1 MDMPRHPAIARGRRR
16 ALRHAVSRHGWRHAV
31 RRIRGEIGR
40 DKVSLAAA
48 GVAFYGFLSLYPAL
62 IALILLYGVLFN
74 VADVEAQLAPYRWM
88 LPPSAYHLVA
98 VQLSSIA
105 AKSGTSLSLGFVVS
119 LILALWSMTK
129 GVKALVTAVNVA
141 YDEEVGRGMIMN
153 SLLALGLAIA
163 AIVFALL
170 SLALVAAIPAAVSL
184 LPVPPAV
191 ASLLLWVRWI
201 VLALLVMTALAT
213 VYHIGPNRRQAT
225 LHCVLPGAIVACAL
239 WLAASVAF
247 SFYVQRFGSH
257 DKTFGSVSA
266 VVVLLMWLYISAF
279 VFIVGAEVNCALE
292 RSFKAA
298 EER

>member
-1 MDMPRHPAIARGRRR
+1 MDMPRHPAFAHGRRR
-16 ALRHAVSRHGWRHAV
+16 TLRHAVSRHGWRHVA

-62 IALILLYGVLFN
+62 IALVLLYGILFN

-88 LPPSAYHLVA
+88 LPPSVYNLIAI
-98 VQLSSIA
+98 QLSSIA
-105 AKSGTSLSLGFVVS
+105 AKSGASLSLGFVVS
-119 LILALWSMTK
+119 LVLAFWSTTK

-141 YDEEVGRGMIMN
+141 YDEEVGRGIVIN
-153 SLLALGLAIA
+153 NLLALGLTIA

-191 ASLLLWVRWI
+191 ASLLLWARWL
-201 VLALLVMTALAT
+201 VLALLVMTVLAT
-213 VYHIGPNRRQAT
+213 VYHIGPNRRPTT
-225 LHCVLPGAIVACAL
+225 LHWVLPGAIVACVL

-247 SFYVQRFGSH
+247 SFYVQHFGSY
-257 DKTFGSVSA
+257 DRTFGSVSA

-292 RSFKAA
+292 RSFEAA